1 MSVSH
6 EQTTSV
12 MERERY
18 VELPSTTEGKGTTH
32 LRQAYSTSHLLKIL
46 LRIKTHS

>member
-6 EQTTSV
+6 EQTTLF

-18 VELPSTTEGKGTTH
+18 VELPSTTEGKGTTR
-32 LRQAYSTSHLLKIL
+32 LRQN
-46 LRIKTHS
+46 IKFLTLTRYRTMQTK